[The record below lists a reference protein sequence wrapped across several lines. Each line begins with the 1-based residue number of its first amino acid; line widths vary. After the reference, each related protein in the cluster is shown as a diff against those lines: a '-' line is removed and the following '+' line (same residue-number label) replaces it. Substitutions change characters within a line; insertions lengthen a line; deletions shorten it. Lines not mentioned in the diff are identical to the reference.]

1 MHKCCTALN
10 ALLAPNQARGGAHAR
25 TVDAAGPGVC
35 KTFPVGQTPHALAR
49 ALHTACCRMQGLSD
63 AHAKLSHLS
72 SLLAAFHAAALQ
84 HTHTGRRSPQRPRT
98 PSARRVASLVRA
110 AFEQSARG
118 WAGASLRRRRC
129 ASGFASASASLRFPP
144 RGVHAAA
151 HLQSSY
157 GSSGSSGCANGQV
170 RFAGPGLG
178 LACVSTP
185 WLTTLRMDRA
195 RRTALR
201 HRPLAAAL
209 PQLSPSAIRVG
220 ATSSGDCSLADV
232 RSEVSSQDP
241 TDPASAAAVADPVR
255 VSLREPQP
263 AGNRHGDR
271 PARAAR
277 SSADSDG
284 IADAEE
290 RVQGF
295 EARRRWRGSAAETHS
310 LVACVF
316 CGLEL
321 PLTHVGAHQEL
332 CAEALPCASPPRGTP
347 PRHMAVRTPPFDA
360 ALASPISGKA
370 LSVRQRCCA
379 FWRIGT
385 NASTGPVGL

>member
-1 MHKCCTALN
+1 MCERRSSSRRAAGRAHRFGA
-10 ALLAPNQARGGAHAR
+10 GGA
-25 TVDAAGPGVC
+25 P
-35 KTFPVGQTPHALAR
+35 PALPPP
-49 ALHTACCRMQGLSD
+49 L
-63 AHAKLSHLS
+63 
-72 SLLAAFHAAALQ
+72 
-84 HTHTGRRSPQRPRT
+84 P
-98 PSARRVASLVRA
+98 PSV
-110 AFEQSARG
+110 
-118 WAGASLRRRRC
+118 SLRVVCTLRRT
-129 ASGFASASASLRFPP
+129 SK
-144 RGVHAAA
+144 A
-151 HLQSSY
+151 H

-241 TDPASAAAVADPVR
+241 TDPPASAAAGADPVR

-263 AGNRHGDR
+263 AGDRHGDR

-370 LSVRQRCCA
+370 LSVCQRCCA